1 MCKNTKQSD
10 KVFNVIAD
18 GVATWVVWYAFN
30 IPCISSMKISKSI
43 LLQVR
48 ILLRNNLFATERLRW
63 RKKEY
68 ACCVSHNKL
77 NQHYLILW
85 SKGGRSFS
93 KVFRSLYL
101 VLIDFDGWLTDRPTD
116 HFHANRIIYAC
127 GVQVT
132 HKCSSWNMKLNKS
145 SMHYSKPDK
154 LLNHSIEYISLLFW
168 STATTTTS
176 MLFVLWVI

>member
-1 MCKNTKQSD
+1 MAWPLGWFDMHSTYRAYRRWKSANRFYYRF
-10 KVFNVIAD
+10 VFYFGTISLRPKGYAGEKKSMHAAFLTTSWINITWSYGQKAAAHLAKYFDRFILYSLISTAD
-18 GVATWVVWYAFN
+18 W
-30 IPCISSMKISKSI
+30 P
-43 LLQVR
+43 
-48 ILLRNNLFATERLRW
+48 
-63 RKKEY
+63 
-68 ACCVSHNKL
+68 
-77 NQHYLILW
+77 
-85 SKGGRSFS
+85 
-93 KVFRSLYL
+93 
-101 VLIDFDGWLTDRPTD
+101 TDRPTN

>member
-1 MCKNTKQSD
+1 MAWPLGWFDMHSTCRAYRRWKSANRFYYRFAFYIGTISLRPKGYAGEKN
-10 KVFNVIAD
+10 V
-18 GVATWVVWYAFN
+18 
-30 IPCISSMKISKSI
+30 CM
-43 LLQVR
+43 
-48 ILLRNNLFATERLRW
+48 LR
-63 RKKEY
+63 
-68 ACCVSHNKL
+68 VSHNKL

-101 VLIDFDGWLTDRPTD
+101 VLIDFDGWLTDRPTN

-168 STATTTTS
+168 STATTS
-176 MLFVLWVI
+176 MLLFVLWVI